1 MAYIRYIEI
10 LKLKNCEL
18 LIFSGTRHYVNRFF
32 FLTGRG
38 KKKGSK
44 DHIWA
49 AGAAAALGTSA
60 LFALTGKA
68 AITSLMALLLS
79 LLCYFRGH
87 HGSHYTA
94 SGAILATPYRHQ
106 CAEAIIDVNGR
117 NEHTTAILGYKK
129 RTADDS
135 WNYPRYASPLT
146 DNT

>member
-1 MAYIRYIEI
+1 MR
-10 LKLKNCEL
+10 
-18 LIFSGTRHYVNRFF
+18 LIFVGTAVLFRLNNNF
-32 FLTGRG
+32 FLAGRG

-44 DHIWA
+44 DAAIWA

-79 LLCYFRGH
+79 LLCYFRGN

-94 SGAILATPYRHQ
+94 SGAIVATPYRHQ
-106 CAEAIIDVNGR
+106 CTEAIIDVNGR

-129 RTADDS
+129 RTTDDA